1 MIMSLNRRQTI
12 LAGGATLALGAV
24 GWTQI
29 GKVYAA
35 GEVKDGGRL
44 KGVLRFTGEIPAEDS
59 VSISKDSHICG
70 VGDVNP
76 NPVTINADGALKDGV
91 VALRKVEA
99 GKPWGTAMTQPKI
112 IQEAC
117 LFEPFVQVAP
127 KGAELTVLNKD
138 PLLHNIHAYEQIGRA
153 RRTLFNI
160 AQPAAGQTDVAPLK
174 MRRGSV
180 VEIDCDAHNWMSAWI
195 YTADHPYVAS
205 TGADGLFDIGDVP
218 PGNHELVMWHPILGE
233 VAREITLATGET
245 LDLSLD
251 MKA

>member
-1 MIMSLNRRQTI
+1 MIKSLTRRQALVT
-12 LAGGATLALGAV
+12 GGATLALGGI

-29 GKVYAA
+29 GKAYAQ

-44 KGVLRFTGEIPAEDS
+44 KGVLRFTGEAPAEDS

-70 VGDVNP
+70 VGEVNP
-76 NPVTINADGALKDGV
+76 NPLTIGADGALKDGV
-91 VALRKVEA
+91 VALRKVA
-99 GKPWGTAMTQPKI
+99 SGKPWPAAMTQPKVD
-112 IQEAC
+112 QKRC
-117 LFEPFVQVAP
+117 LFEPFVQVAQ
-127 KGAELTVLNKD
+127 KGAELTIVNHD
-138 PLLHNIHAYEQIGRA
+138 PLLHNIHTYEQIGRA

-160 AQPAAGQTDVAPLK
+160 AQPMAGQTDVAPLK
-174 MRRGSV
+174 MRRGHV

-195 YTADHPYVAS
+195 YTADHPYVAA

-218 PGNHELVMWHPILGE
+218 PGKHELVMWHPILGE
-233 VAREITLATGET
+233 VTREITLAPGET

>member
-1 MIMSLNRRQTI
+1 MFKSLTRRQAV
-12 LAGGATLALGAV
+12 LAGGASLALGAV

-29 GKVYAA
+29 GKAYAA
-35 GEVKDGGRL
+35 GEVKGGGGL

-76 NPVTINADGALKDGV
+76 NPVTLGADGALKDGV

-99 GKPWGTAMTQPKI
+99 GKPWNAALTQPKI
-112 IQEAC
+112 VQERC
-117 LFEPFVQVAP
+117 LFAPFVQIAP
-127 KGAELTVLNKD
+127 KGAELTIVNKD

-160 AQPAAGQTDVAPLK
+160 AQPAADQTDVAPLK
-174 MRRGSV
+174 MRRGFV

-195 YTADHPYVAS
+195 YTADHPYLAV
-205 TGADGLFDIGDVP
+205 TGPDGLFDIGDVP
-218 PGNHELVMWHPILGE
+218 PGSYELVMWHPILGE
-233 VAREITLATGET
+233 ITRDVTVAAGET
-245 LDLSLD
+245 LELSLD